1 MEIKDRSLSLHV
13 ARMKT
18 REGNQIANEQEMK
31 VLKMV

>member
-18 REGNQIANEQEMK
+18 KVIANEQEMK